1 MEPVISLKEHIDEIR
16 ERDRSEFI
24 DFRDETR
31 NSFKTVNE
39 KMDQMIANQTSLRV
53 EHVKT
58 GFIATAVVAL
68 AEIGRYLGRQ

>member
-1 MEPVISLKEHIDEIR
+1 MEPMVSLKEHFDQR
-16 ERDRSEFI
+16 LDSMDKRFDRME
-24 DFRDETR
+24 
-31 NSFKTVNE
+31 E
-39 KMDQMIANQTSLRV
+39 KLDGLSANQTSLRV